1 MGEVLSLQVINVHF
15 NLRPDFI
22 MVLIHTPPHCLPSLK
37 SCDLVS
43 LLSALA
49 FLLQK

>member
-1 MGEVLSLQVINVHF
+1 MIL
-15 NLRPDFI
+15 NL
-22 MVLIHTPPHCLPSLK
+22 MVLLEYGKISIAANWVKLHTPLQCLPSLK